1 MSHEVPLDPVKAGLS
16 EQIQQ
21 TLALSHR
28 QRGRKGTSYP
38 ELVIIPR
45 RALLDKGPIV
55 GGNIAMVRV
64 LL

>member
-1 MSHEVPLDPVKAGLS
+1 MKSAVSHEVPLDPVKAGLS
-16 EQIQQ
+16 EQ
-21 TLALSHR
+21 TLALPHR
-28 QRGRKGTSYP
+28 RGREGTSYP
-38 ELVIIPR
+38 ELVIVPR